1 MKPYYFERTMAK
13 NKKKKDEY
21 IRIKERNGEAD
32 DRGVYA
38 NSFTLRKLEE
48 TPSERIK
55 KIIPKHIWQGIEN
68 AYKSRNLPEYM
79 AMGKEEYALLKEEEA
94 KKKKERENQEAQSQK
109 SEESDNTSVIQDKI
123 SIIKNIRSRKIEEI
137 IGEAA
142 ASIAL
147 STEANVI
154 VSVEKSDK
162 TDDDGLFVKVSVF
175 KKKGNNKFD
184 RIEYHTRLKR
194 AMPGSVLPLR
204 DILSE
209 SIAKKYIEKNDRVV
223 CVEDES
229 VSMGFKGM
237 LFIFDVD
244 DLFFNISTAKLPE
257 MVNSEI
263 LEAVINLSQEM
274 AIEGR
279 EGSHLGTTFIIG
291 VPDDI
296 MEHTRQII
304 INPFRNYPEEERKI
318 TDPTL
323 KETVKSFAQL
333 DGAFIVDEKGTI
345 ITAGAMISNHIPGVD
360 PVVLPGFGTR
370 HNSAA
375 TLTKAVDCVAVIV
388 SSSGGAIRIFK
399 EGKMLMRV
407 R

>member
-1 MKPYYFERTMAK
+1 MVRK
-13 NKKKKDEY
+13 NKKKGEY
-21 IRIKERNGEAD
+21 IRIKASD
-32 DRGVYA
+32 DRGIYA
-38 NSFTLRKLEE
+38 NSHTLKKLDLE
-48 TPSERIK
+48 PSERIK
-55 KIIPKHIWQGIEN
+55 KVIPKHIWQGIEN
-68 AYKSRNLPEYM
+68 AYKTHNLPEYM
-79 AMGKEEYALLKEEEA
+79 AMGREEYVLMKEEEE
-94 KKKKERENQEAQSQK
+94 KKKKEEATKKKLESD
-109 SEESDNTSVIQDKI
+109 SDNTSVIEDKI

-154 VSVEKSDK
+154 VSVEKSDE

-175 KKKGNNKFD
+175 KKKSNNKFD

-244 DLFFNISTAKLPE
+244 DLFFSISTAKLPE

-274 AIEGR
+274 VVEGR
-279 EGSHLGTTFIIG
+279 EGQHLGTKFIIG
-291 VPDDI
+291 NPEEI
-296 MEHTRQII
+296 TEHTRQII

-318 TDPTL
+318 TDPAL

-333 DGAFIVDEKGTI
+333 DGAFIIDEKGTI
-345 ITAGAMISNHIPGVD
+345 ITAGSMVSNHIPGVE

-375 TLTKAVDCVAVIV
+375 TLTKAIDCIAVVV

-399 EGKMLMRV
+399 DGKMLMRV